1 MGEATTSTAVL
12 EHEEWTVTNAHHNI
26 VTRGLWLDETLARHR
41 AELSTLTCGDIEVRY
56 VVNGVDVD
64 LDVQQIRR
72 IKRWLHESYR
82 ASRRL
87 EKRTRPARDALL
99 ERLTAERVMPSEM
112 ALMAGVDQSVAE
124 RFAGDE
130 TEARI
135 ARNLLHQLGTTS
147 TRRS

>member
-1 MGEATTSTAVL
+1 MAVL

-26 VTRGLWLDETLARHR
+26 VTRGLWLDETLTQHR
-41 AELSTLTCGDIEVRY
+41 AELSTLTGSEIEVRY

-72 IKRWLHESYR
+72 IMRWLHESYR
-82 ASRRL
+82 VSKRL
-87 EKRTRPARDALL
+87 EKQTRPARDALL
-99 ERLTAERVMPSEM
+99 EQLTAQRVMPSEM

-135 ARNLLHQLGTTS
+135 ARNLLYQLSTTT